1 MLGDFSLQVPVLK
14 DGGDK
19 HRASKWWPV
28 SGGLSGDVTRCPGLQ
43 ESPGTKKVFREGGKA
58 EKDVGGFWFLF
69 ISRRD
74 LEQGWQTF
82 PVKDQIKYFRL
93 CGPQLSLPF
102 CCSVCCSAKAGPD
115 DR

>member
-1 MLGDFSLQVPVLK
+1 MV
-14 DGGDK
+14 
-19 HRASKWWPV
+19 ASEW
-28 SGGLSGDVTRCPGLQ
+28 GLSGDVTRCPGLQ
-43 ESPGTKKVFREGGKA
+43 GVPRNKEGFQGGGKA

-93 CGPQLSLPF
+93 CGPHCLCHSVVLSVAAQKQAQMTGKRLG
-102 CCSVCCSAKAGPD
+102 VAG
-115 DR
+115 RQYKFI

>member
-1 MLGDFSLQVPVLK
+1 MVAKEWGFGRIK
-14 DGGDK
+14 AG
-19 HRASKWWPV
+19 HR
-28 SGGLSGDVTRCPGLQ
+28 
-43 ESPGTKKVFREGGKA
+43 ESPGTKEGFSGGGL

-82 PVKDQIKYFRL
+82 PVLINKIF
-93 CGPQLSLPF
+93 CGFMGHTVSAILF
-102 CCSVCCSAKAGPD
+102 CLLGSAKAGPD